1 MTKSY
6 ITNVQKLIAWANAYY
21 TLGEPVATDEEWD
34 VLYHKVLDEEELTGN
49 IHPDSPTQ
57 KVGDNVLDGFEK
69 EAHIEKLFS
78 LNDIFD
84 LDALT
89 KFVFSLPG
97 KTKFYCEP
105 KYDGLSLNLLYED
118 CKLVSAITR
127 GDGLIGENVTGN
139 SIYIAGLPQTI
150 PYKGKIEIRGEVTIQ
165 NKDFDDINQWRRDNG
180 KKVFS
185 NVRNAASGGLR
196 SLNSKYVK
204 AYKLH
209 FSPFGLGENELDM
222 SLQSD
227 EARWIITQGFDN
239 WGSNDFRIF
248 ETVEEIQSFYL
259 EMIETRDNY
268 SMMLDGMV
276 VKVDDKHL
284 QEELGFTTKFP
295 KWAVA
300 YKFPAIE
307 KVTTL
312 LDVIFQVGKSGAI
325 TPVAIIDPVTIDGVT
340 VSRATLHN
348 FEEIEKDGL
357 KINDKIVI
365 IRSGDVIPKITT
377 IFKDRRTGNE
387 VDIVK
392 PTSCPVCGNEHLD
405 DTQVVLKCTNQSC
418 SARVKGVLKYAVGRK
433 ALNIDSLGESTINE
447 LIDKEVISSVVDLWS
462 ISPEQFLGL
471 DGFKSRKAT
480 KTYNAIHSIVGNVD
494 GYRVLNALDVPLI
507 GETASK
513 KLVSVFG
520 ERIFHPY
527 EAPISYEELLAVEDI
542 GHESARAF
550 VDFMIDESEL
560 VVSLFETLNP
570 VFEEEVSLGTEL
582 DGKKFVITGTLSEA
596 RGHFKS
602 LVEAHGGKVSGAVSK
617 STDFLLAGENAGS
630 KADKANKLG
639 ITIISEDEFNVMIGN

>member
-1 MTKSY
+1 MTQSY
-6 ITNVQKLIAWANAYY
+6 ITKVETLKAWATAYY
-21 TLGEPVATDEEWD
+21 VYDNPVATDEEWD
-34 VLYHKVLDEEELTGN
+34 KLYYEVVAEEELTGN
-49 IHPDSPTQ
+49 IHQDSPTQ
-57 KVGDNVLDGFEK
+57 KVGDTVLDGFEK
-69 EAHIEKLFS
+69 ASHIAKMFS
-78 LNDIFD
+78 LDDIFD
-84 LDALT
+84 ETQLNDFLL
-89 KFVFSLPG
+89 SLPN
-97 KTKFYCEP
+97 TSYYCEP

-118 CKLVSAITR
+118 GKLVSAITR
-127 GDGLIGENVTGN
+127 GDGEIGEDVTAN
-139 SIYIAGLPQTI
+139 AKYIAGLPFTI

-165 NKDFDDINQWRRDNG
+165 NDDFDDINQWRRDND

-196 SLNSKYVK
+196 SYDSKSVK

-209 FSPFGLGENELDM
+209 FTPYALGENELDLP
-222 SLQSD
+222 LQSD
-227 EARWIITQGFDN
+227 EAKWIITQGFSN
-239 WGSNDFRIF
+239 WGTNDFKIC
-248 ETVEEIQSFYL
+248 ETIEEIQKFYF
-259 EMIETRDNY
+259 EMIENRDNY
-268 SMMLDGMV
+268 PMMLDGMV
-276 VKVDDKHL
+276 IKVDDKHL
-284 QEELGFTTKFP
+284 QEDLGFTSKYP
-295 KWAVA
+295 KWAIA

-325 TPVAIIDPVTIDGVT
+325 TPVAIIDPVNIDGVT

-387 VDIVK
+387 IDIVK
-392 PTSCPVCGNEHLD
+392 PTSCPVCGNEYLD
-405 DTQVVLKCTNQSC
+405 DTQAVLKCTNPQC

-447 LIDKEVISSVVDLWS
+447 LVDKKVISNVVDLWS
-462 ISPEQFLGL
+462 ISPEQFLEL

-527 EAPISYEELLAVEDI
+527 AAPISYEELLAVEDI

-570 VFEEEVSLGTEL
+570 VFAEEVSLGTQL

-596 RGHFKS
+596 RGHFKD
-602 LVEAHGGKVSGAVSK
+602 LIEAHGGKVSSAVSK
-617 STDFLLAGENAGS
+617 STDYLLAGEKAGS
-630 KADKANKLG
+630 KAEKAEKLG
-639 ITIISEDEFNVMIGN
+639 VTILSEEAFNEMIA